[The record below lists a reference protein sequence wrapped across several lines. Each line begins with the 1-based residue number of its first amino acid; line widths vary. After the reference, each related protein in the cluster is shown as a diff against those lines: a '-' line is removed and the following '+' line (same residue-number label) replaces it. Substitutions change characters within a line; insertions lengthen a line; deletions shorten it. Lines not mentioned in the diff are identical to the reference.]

1 MTENDANKLY
11 QRATG
16 INQESPVIHVRV
28 LGRSRD
34 IALELLDIGTQS
46 PDNAIREAI
55 ARFMEVSPDQLRATV
70 VERHENG
77 NLTLR
82 PEAVFGER

>member
-16 INQESPVIHVRV
+16 TNQEAPVIHVRV

-34 IALELLDIGTQS
+34 IALDLLDIGTQS
-46 PDNAIREAI
+46 PDNVIRDAI
-55 ARFMEVSPDQLRATV
+55 ARFMEVSPEQLKGTV

-82 PEAVFGER
+82 PEAVFG